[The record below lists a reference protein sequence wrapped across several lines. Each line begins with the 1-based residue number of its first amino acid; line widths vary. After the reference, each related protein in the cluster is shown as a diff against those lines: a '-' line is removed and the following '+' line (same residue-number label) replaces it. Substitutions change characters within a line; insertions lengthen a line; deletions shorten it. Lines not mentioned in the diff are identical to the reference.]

1 MIIKTISYSQSKE
14 TLHGFGLKRWDKCGV
29 EIEIEEESEVE
40 NAFTLAKQLVN
51 EQLSQSAPDEEPIQ
65 NISDQRPTDTIE
77 ALKHDISTCKELK
90 VLESYRLLVTKNPE
104 LQDVFNKKIVE
115 LQNS

>member
-40 NAFTLAKQLVN
+40 NAFALAKQLVN
-51 EQLSQSAPDEEPIQ
+51 EQLSQPIPDEEPIRENQ
-65 NISDQRPTDTIE
+65 ELDPIEEYKKIISECTK
-77 ALKHDISTCKELK
+77 LS
-90 VLESYRLLVTKNPE
+90 VLRYYTGIVEKNPD
-104 LQDVFNKKIVE
+104 LKDVFDKKMAE